1 MPKKTKK
8 KAAKKRSKKAAAKK
22 AAVKKT
28 AVKKTAKKKPISRN
42 TKKNSTGTSTR
53 VASPKTVGGCEE
65 PDICTGSFTA
75 ENNDCVEF
83 QNIPQNTTVT
93 LYQVSSTSYYPF
105 TPYETDSD
113 GLRYSEIQA
122 GDELTIVVPTLN
134 KTYYYKVEGDANC
147 PNDAPGHSV
156 TVNS

>member
-8 KAAKKRSKKAAAKK
+8 KAANKRTKK

-28 AVKKTAKKKPISRN
+28 AKKKTTKKAMRKAPSRNKKRSTGGSARTVSTKPIGSELQ
-42 TKKNSTGTSTR
+42 T
-53 VASPKTVGGCEE
+53 

-75 ENNDCVEF
+75 SNDDGVEF
-83 QNIPQNTTVT
+83 QNIPAGTTVT
-93 LYQVSSTSYYPF
+93 LYQKSATDYYPF
-105 TPYETDSD
+105 TPYLTDGD
-113 GLRYSEIQA
+113 GLRYTEIAA

-134 KTYYYKVEGDANC
+134 KTYYYRVEGDANC
-147 PNDAPGHSV
+147 PSDAPGHSV